1 MKQIQREQEKKINI
15 TNQTTIAK
23 MTQCRK
29 PKSNIKK
36 QRKNRKKKKKK
47 GRSRKINRSMA

>member
-36 QRKNRKKKKKK
+36 QRENRKKKKEEAE
-47 GRSRKINRSMA
+47 RSIVQWLD